1 MDKQYRLA
9 VIILLIPLITLTAST
24 LTYFLGYKPEINT
37 VGTPIEPK
45 IETKNTNLI
54 NEDGAKF
61 EFMPGKFYFVY
72 FDNFED
78 EELSEKKYEIARSSK
93 ITLRREGHRILR
105 MVIYKNKDTFNDASA
120 LRSRYPG
127 VIFLYDENDVF
138 SKNISDRLGD
148 PYISKSMFIVDSFAL
163 LIWEFQKELTFNDIF
178 EEVKEIL

>member
-54 NEDGAKF
+54 KEDGTKF

-93 ITLRREGHRILR
+93 ITLRREGH
-105 MVIYKNKDTFNDASA
+105 
-120 LRSRYPG
+120 
-127 VIFLYDENDVF
+127 
-138 SKNISDRLGD
+138 
-148 PYISKSMFIVDSFAL
+148 
-163 LIWEFQKELTFNDIF
+163 
-178 EEVKEIL
+178 

>member
-9 VIILLIPLITLTAST
+9 GRILLIPLIRLTSST

-54 NEDGAKF
+54 KEDGTKF

-93 ITLRREGHRILR
+93 ITLRREGHRLLR
-105 MVIYKNKDTFNDASA
+105 MVIYKNKDTFNDALA
-120 LRSRYPG
+120 LRSKYPG

-138 SKNISDRLGD
+138 SKNINDRLED
-148 PYISKSMFIVDSFAL
+148 PYSSKSMFVVDSFAL